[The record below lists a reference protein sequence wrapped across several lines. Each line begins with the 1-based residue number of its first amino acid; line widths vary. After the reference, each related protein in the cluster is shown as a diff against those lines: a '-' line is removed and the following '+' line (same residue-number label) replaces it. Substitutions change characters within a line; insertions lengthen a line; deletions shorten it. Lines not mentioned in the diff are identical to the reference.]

1 MALVNVGVELAR
13 LGKRVL
19 LVDFD
24 LEAPS
29 LTSFNLEA
37 AASCGPGIVEYV
49 NEYLKTDRA
58 PNVREFVSKPQL
70 FPSGGA
76 LWVMPSGDQ
85 GDGYQNKLA
94 QINWL
99 DLYENRAGYLLV
111 EEMKAQWKA
120 QLSPDYVLVDSRTGH
135 SDVSGICT
143 RQLPNAVC
151 FVFVPNRQ
159 NLDGL
164 SRTVQQVRAANVEE
178 SARAIEMFFVES
190 NVPYYD
196 DERRTL
202 HKNRGSFLERLN
214 VDDFDATLHQHPH
227 LSVLNQSVFVEEF
240 PDTSLASEYR
250 ELTETLRR
258 GNLSDR
264 DAVLPQLQRM
274 AKDLRVS
281 RGSAATAANAGKLAK
296 ISNLHGT
303 DAEICFWLGRISR
316 QLGELENAL
325 IQLNRAVEL
334 GYRKPDVY
342 LERAS
347 LRLSERNDTS
357 VQEAIADL
365 RAALDLLASQPK
377 YGDVLFAVRNLLS
390 IAPGQ
395 VDELSASPAI
405 QALSVTEQIAF
416 ADEMNTS
423 DEANEL
429 AYSVLKRIRGRDDM
443 PREVRVNWSIGFGMT
458 CIRRKSFS
466 EAIEALEG
474 ESTSPEEEQ
483 TRLFNLGVARWAKS
497 GVPPKSEF
505 EQVLQLHEKLAER
518 RADQNY
524 LQCLAIASYV
534 NGDRDQARRFVD
546 RARKLAERTP
556 SQQFSAW
563 RYLKVS
569 PRKFIADCA
578 TLSEQIEQSQE
589 LRFPAIEG
597 PEQCDLP
604 FTVEPI
610 RH

>member
-29 LTSFNLEA
+29 LTSFNIEA
-37 AASCGPGIVEYV
+37 AASCGRGIVEYV
-49 NEYLKTDRA
+49 NDYLKAGRA

-70 FPSGGA
+70 FPSGGT
-76 LWVMPSGDQ
+76 LWVMPSGDPA
-85 GDGYQNKLA
+85 DSYQHKLA

-111 EEMKAQWKA
+111 EEMKAQWK
-120 QLSPDYVLVDSRTGH
+120 VLVDSRTGH

-164 SRTVQQVRAANVEE
+164 SRTVQQVRAANAEE
-178 SARAIEMFFVES
+178 GARAIETFFVES

-202 HKNRGSFLERLN
+202 HKNRASFLESLSI
-214 VDDFDATLHQHPH
+214 DDFDATLHQHPH

-240 PDTSLASEYR
+240 PDTSLAGEYR

-274 AKDLRVS
+274 WKDLRVS
-281 RGSAATAANAGKLAK
+281 RGFAATAANAGTLAK

-316 QLGELENAL
+316 QLGDVENAF

-347 LRLSERNDTS
+347 LRLNERNDTS
-357 VQEAIADL
+357 VRDAVDDL
-365 RAALDLLASQPK
+365 RVALDLLAAQPK
-377 YGDVLFAVRNLLS
+377 YGDVLFAIRSLLA
-390 IAPGQ
+390 IAPDR
-395 VDELSASPAI
+395 VDELSVSPAI
-405 QALSVTEQIAF
+405 GALSIQEQIEL
-416 ADEMNTS
+416 ADEMNSS
-423 DEANEL
+423 DEANAV
-429 AYSVLKRIRGRDDM
+429 AYSVFKRIRARDDL
-443 PREVRVNWSIGFGMT
+443 PGEVRVNWSIGFGLT
-458 CIRRKSFS
+458 CIRRKSYS

-474 ESTSPEEEQ
+474 ESTSPLEEQ
-483 TRLFNLGVARWAKS
+483 TRLFNLGIARWAKS
-497 GVPPKSEF
+497 GVPPRMEF
-505 EQVLQLHEKLAER
+505 EQILNLHEKLAER
-518 RADQNY
+518 ATSQNY
-524 LQCLAIASYV
+524 LQCLAIASYIT
-534 NGDRDQARRFVD
+534 GDRDGAMRFVD
-546 RARKLAERTP
+546 RARRLAEQTP

-569 PRKFIADCA
+569 PKKFIADCVA
-578 TLSEQIEQSQE
+578 LSEQIQKGQD

-597 PEQCDLP
+597 PERTQPTDQGWTDATLTP
-604 FTVEPI
+604 AP
-610 RH
+610 